1 MYLDERLGEL
11 TVGILQN
18 FLDDYV
24 NNSSI
29 VVGHMADY
37 IKSHIGMEWRGIPIK
52 YYENKRY
59 LETNNIVSLY
69 KAMQKRFYLCTQ

>member
-1 MYLDERLGEL
+1 
-11 TVGILQN
+11 
-18 FLDDYV
+18 
-24 NNSSI
+24 
-29 VVGHMADY
+29 MADY

-69 KAMQKRFYLCTQ
+69 KATLMCFTYQWDCFSCKQINTG

>member
-1 MYLDERLGEL
+1 MNYIG
-11 TVGILQN
+11 
-18 FLDDYV
+18 
-24 NNSSI
+24 I

-69 KAMQKRFYLCTQ
+69 KARPMATATAYLSQMFQWAVMYPMPVMSERWF